1 MSILEKVPASKIA
14 RDSVAKKD
22 RTIESCQNAKK
33 GQSMR
38 NLCLI
43 LAERA
48 VKCIRSTVAYL
59 QILVEVFGGD
69 GGVAPRASSV
79 FVVQS
84 GVMRGGAVGVAL

>member
-1 MSILEKVPASKIA
+1 M
-14 RDSVAKKD
+14 
-22 RTIESCQNAKK
+22 
-33 GQSMR
+33 
-38 NLCLI
+38 I